1 MRSGARPRA
10 QGPQTQE
17 ATRITTPG
25 LLPLLGYKDRETGL
39 EKGISPDSKQ
49 QHTWDLGMHLRP
61 PGGPDAC
68 RTEMRTVPRGPKARG
83 WPGGRRATLGRIMVN
98 SVSLEFRGYIKR
110 DQGSKWTK
118 WV

>member
-1 MRSGARPRA
+1 MRTGARPRA

-39 EKGISPDSKQ
+39 AKGISPDSKQ

-68 RTEMRTVPRGPKARG
+68 PPRCMPHRDADCASGPK
-83 WPGGRRATLGRIMVN
+83 GRRMAWGQESYIRKDHGELSFPR
-98 SVSLEFRGYIKR
+98 VSG
-110 DQGSKWTK
+110 
-118 WV
+118 VH